1 MALLNNSIREGAKIQ
16 PRRGRLALA
25 ATIPTSDSIAIAQYH
40 RSQWKQ
46 RWEKYRKRIADVHAT
61 PAQRSHLSNKTVK
74 MRNGLQKA
82 ESTLATHIRTE
93 RIGLNAYLHSRNV
106 PGADSA
112 RCDCGWDHQT
122 AKHVLM
128 HCPDWSH
135 LRSRMLRD
143 AGSSDYRIIVATT
156 KGLRA
161 AARMMMKTE
170 LLEQF
175 RVAGSLI
182 L

>member
-1 MALLNNSIREGAKIQ
+1 
-16 PRRGRLALA
+16 
-25 ATIPTSDSIAIAQYH
+25 
-40 RSQWKQ
+40 
-46 RWEKYRKRIADVHAT
+46 
-61 PAQRSHLSNKTVK
+61 
-74 MRNGLQKA
+74 MRDGLQKA

-93 RIGLNAYLHSRNV
+93 RIGLNAYLHSRTV
-106 PGADSA
+106 PGTDSP
-112 RCDCGWDHQT
+112 RCECGRSHQT
-122 AKHVLM
+122 AKQVLK
-128 HCPDWSH
+128 HCPDWTH

-161 AARMMMKTE
+161 AARMMMETE

-175 RVAGSLI
+175 RVARTLI